1 MTVKAGF
8 FIFDEMQ
15 LLDFAAPYDAFSSTP
30 DMEVSLIGE
39 SLKPITK
46 MGGLSFS
53 PDHDIS
59 TLLPLDVLCIPGG
72 NGVNRFLNN
81 EPVLDFI
88 RKEANEVRF
97 LTSICTGSLILG
109 ATGLLKGR
117 KATTHWSAMEFLPL
131 FGAIP
136 VEERV
141 VVDGHIITA
150 GGITAGMDFGLVIIA
165 KLLGEDTAKK
175 TQLLMQYDPEPP
187 FDCGTPEKAPK
198 ALVEQ
203 LQQENSTDDERRKL
217 IREWQA
223 KQKS

>member
-1 MTVKAGF
+1 MTIKAGF

-15 LLDFAAPYDAFSSTP
+15 LLDFAAPYDEFCSTP
-30 DMEVSLIGE
+30 EIEVSLIGE
-39 SLKPITK
+39 TLKPITTTS
-46 MGGLSFS
+46 GLSFA

-59 TLLPLDVLCIPGG
+59 TILPLDVLCIPGG
-72 NGVNRFLNN
+72 DGVNQFLDN
-81 EPVLDFI
+81 EPVLEFF
-88 RKEANEVRF
+88 RKEAKETRF
-97 LTSICTGSLILG
+97 VTSVCTGSLILG
-109 ATGLLKGR
+109 ASGLLKGR

-165 KLLGEDTAKK
+165 KLLGQETAEK

-187 FDCGTPEKAPK
+187 FDCGTPEKAPN

-203 LQQENSTDDERRKL
+203 LQQENNTDERKKIIRK
-217 IREWQA
+217 WQE
-223 KQKS
+223 KHGS

>member
-1 MTVKAGF
+1 MTIKAGF

-15 LLDFAAPYDAFSSTP
+15 LLDFAAPFDEFCSIP
-30 DMEVSLIGE
+30 EIEVSLIGE
-39 SLKPITK
+39 TLKPITTTS
-46 MGGLSFS
+46 GLSFQ

-81 EPVLDFI
+81 EPVLEFF
-88 RKEANEVRF
+88 RQEAIKTRF
-97 LTSICTGSLILG
+97 VTSVCTGSLILG
-109 ATGLLKGR
+109 ASGLLKGL

-165 KLLGEDTAKK
+165 KLLGQETAKK

-187 FDCGTPEKAPK
+187 FDCGTPGKAPK

-203 LQQENSTDDERRKL
+203 LQQQNSTDERRKI
-217 IREWQA
+217 IRKWQE
-223 KQKS
+223 KHGS

>member
-30 DMEVSLIGE
+30 DIEVSLIGE
-39 SLKPITK
+39 SLKPITT

-53 PDHDIS
+53 PDYDIG

-109 ATGLLKGR
+109 ATGLLKER

-203 LQQENSTDDERRKL
+203 LQQENSTDERRKL

>member
-1 MTVKAGF
+1 MTIKAGF

-15 LLDFAAPYDAFSSTP
+15 LLDFAAPYDEFCSTP
-30 DMEVSLIGE
+30 EIEVSLIGE
-39 SLKPITK
+39 TLKPITTTS
-46 MGGLSFS
+46 GLSFA

-59 TLLPLDVLCIPGG
+59 TILPLDVLCIPGG
-72 NGVNRFLNN
+72 DGVNQFINN

-88 RKEANEVRF
+88 RKEAKETRF
-97 LTSICTGSLILG
+97 VTSVCTGSLILG
-109 ATGLLKGR
+109 ASGLLKGR

-136 VEERV
+136 VQERV

-165 KLLGEDTAKK
+165 KLLGQETAEK

-187 FDCGTPEKAPK
+187 FDCGAPEKAPN

-203 LQQENSTDDERRKL
+203 LQQENNTDERKKIIRK
-217 IREWQA
+217 WQE
-223 KQKS
+223 KHGF

>member
-1 MTVKAGF
+1 MTIKAGF

-15 LLDFAAPYDAFSSTP
+15 LLDFAAPYDEFCSTP
-30 DMEVSLIGE
+30 EIEVSLFSE
-39 SLKPITK
+39 TLKPITTTS
-46 MGGLSFS
+46 GLSFA

-59 TLLPLDVLCIPGG
+59 TILPLDVLCIPGG
-72 NGVNRFLNN
+72 NGINRFLDN

-88 RKEANEVRF
+88 RQEANKTRF
-97 LTSICTGSLILG
+97 VTSVCTGSLILG
-109 ATGLLKGR
+109 ASGLLKGR
-117 KATTHWSAMEFLPL
+117 KATTHWSAMEFLSV

-141 VVDGHIITA
+141 VVDGPIITA

-165 KLLGEDTAKK
+165 KLLGQKTAKK

-203 LQQENSTDDERRKL
+203 LQQQNSTDERKKIIRK
-217 IREWQA
+217 WQE
-223 KQKS
+223 KHGF

>member
-1 MTVKAGF
+1 MTIKAGF

-15 LLDFAAPYDAFSSTP
+15 LLDFAAPYDEFCSTP
-30 DMEVSLIGE
+30 EIEVSLIGE
-39 SLKPITK
+39 TLKPITTTS
-46 MGGLSFS
+46 GLSFA

-59 TLLPLDVLCIPGG
+59 TILPLDVLCIPGG
-72 NGVNRFLNN
+72 DGVNQFLDN

-88 RKEANEVRF
+88 RKEAKETRF
-97 LTSICTGSLILG
+97 VTSVCTGSLILG
-109 ATGLLKGR
+109 ASGLLKGR

-136 VEERV
+136 VQERV

-165 KLLGEDTAKK
+165 KLLGQETAEK

-187 FDCGTPEKAPK
+187 FDCGTPEKAPN
-198 ALVEQ
+198 ALVKQ
-203 LQQENSTDDERRKL
+203 LQQENNTDERKKIIRK
-217 IREWQA
+217 WQE
-223 KQKS
+223 KHGS

>member
-8 FIFDEMQ
+8 FIFDQMQ

-30 DMEVSLIGE
+30 EIEVSLIGE
-39 SLKPITK
+39 TLKPITTTS
-46 MGGLSFS
+46 GLSFQ

-59 TLLPLDVLCIPGG
+59 TILPLDVLCIPGG

-203 LQQENSTDDERRKL
+203 LQQENSTDERRKL

>member
-39 SLKPITK
+39 SLKPITT

-97 LTSICTGSLILG
+97 VTSVCTGSLILG
-109 ATGLLKGR
+109 ASGLLKGR
-117 KATTHWSAMEFLPL
+117 KATTHWSAMEFLPI
-131 FGAIP
+131 FGATP
-136 VEERV
+136 VQERV
-141 VVDGHIITA
+141 VVDGDIITA

-165 KLLGEDTAKK
+165 KLLGQETAEK

-203 LQQENSTDDERRKL
+203 LQQQNSTDERKKIVRK
-217 IREWQA
+217 WQE
-223 KQKS
+223 KHGS

>member
-1 MTVKAGF
+1 MTIKAGF
-8 FIFDEMQ
+8 FIFNEMQ
-15 LLDFAAPYDAFSSTP
+15 LLDFAAPYDEFCSTP
-30 DMEVSLIGE
+30 EIEVSLISE
-39 SLKPITK
+39 SLKPITTTS
-46 MGGLSFS
+46 GLSFS

-59 TLLPLDVLCIPGG
+59 TILALDVLCIPGG

-81 EPVLDFI
+81 EPVLEFF
-88 RKEANEVRF
+88 RKETNEVRF

-109 ATGLLKGR
+109 ASGLLKGR

-136 VEERV
+136 VEDRV

-150 GGITAGMDFGLVIIA
+150 GGITAGIDFGLVIIA
-165 KLLGEDTAKK
+165 KLLGQNTAKK

-203 LQQENSTDDERRKL
+203 LQRKNSTDERRKL
-217 IREWQA
+217 IHKWQA
-223 KQKS
+223 KQRS

>member
-1 MTVKAGF
+1 MTIKAGF

-15 LLDFAAPYDAFSSTP
+15 LLDFAAPYDEFCSTP
-30 DMEVSLIGE
+30 EIEVSLIGE
-39 SLKPITK
+39 TLKPITTTS
-46 MGGLSFS
+46 GLSFA

-59 TLLPLDVLCIPGG
+59 TILPLDVLCIPGG
-72 NGVNRFLNN
+72 DGVNQFINN

-88 RKEANEVRF
+88 RKEAKETRF
-97 LTSICTGSLILG
+97 VTSVCTGSLILG
-109 ATGLLKGR
+109 ASGLLKGR

-165 KLLGEDTAKK
+165 KLLGQETAEK

-187 FDCGTPEKAPK
+187 FDCGTPEKAPN

-203 LQQENSTDDERRKL
+203 LQQENNTDERKKIIRK
-217 IREWQA
+217 WQE
-223 KQKS
+223 KHGS

>member
-1 MTVKAGF
+1 MTIKAGF

-15 LLDFAAPYDAFSSTP
+15 LLDFAAPYDEFCSTP
-30 DMEVSLIGE
+30 EIEVSLIGE
-39 SLKPITK
+39 TLKPITTTS
-46 MGGLSFS
+46 GLSFA

-59 TLLPLDVLCIPGG
+59 TILPLDVLCIPGG
-72 NGVNRFLNN
+72 DGVNQFINN
-81 EPVLDFI
+81 EPVLEFF
-88 RKEANEVRF
+88 RKEAKKTRF
-97 LTSICTGSLILG
+97 VTSVCTGSLILG
-109 ATGLLKGR
+109 ASGLLKGL

-136 VEERV
+136 VQERV

-165 KLLGEDTAKK
+165 KLLGQETAEK

-187 FDCGTPEKAPK
+187 FDCGTPGKAPN

-203 LQQENSTDDERRKL
+203 LQQENNTDERKKIIRK
-217 IREWQA
+217 WQE
-223 KQKS
+223 KHGF

>member
-1 MTVKAGF
+1 MTIKAGF

-15 LLDFAAPYDAFSSTP
+15 LLDFAAPYDEFCSIP
-30 DMEVSLIGE
+30 EIEVSLIGE
-39 SLKPITK
+39 TLKPITTTS
-46 MGGLSFS
+46 GLSFA

-59 TLLPLDVLCIPGG
+59 TILPLDVLCIPGG
-72 NGVNRFLNN
+72 NGVNQFLDN

-88 RKEANEVRF
+88 RKEANKTRF
-97 LTSICTGSLILG
+97 VTSVCTGSLILG
-109 ATGLLKGR
+109 ASGLLKGR
-117 KATTHWSAMEFLPL
+117 KATTHWSAMEFLSV

-141 VVDGHIITA
+141 VVDGNIITA

-165 KLLGEDTAKK
+165 KLLGQETAEK

-203 LQQENSTDDERRKL
+203 LQQQNSTDERKKIIRK
-217 IREWQA
+217 WQE
-223 KQKS
+223 KHGF

>member
-39 SLKPITK
+39 SLKPITT

-53 PDHDIS
+53 PDHDIG

-109 ATGLLKGR
+109 ASGLLKGR

-203 LQQENSTDDERRKL
+203 LQQENSTDERRKL

>member
-1 MTVKAGF
+1 MTIKAGF

-15 LLDFAAPYDAFSSTP
+15 LLDFAAPYDEFCSTP
-30 DMEVSLIGE
+30 EIEVFLIGE
-39 SLKPITK
+39 TLKPITTTS
-46 MGGLSFS
+46 GLSFA

-59 TLLPLDVLCIPGG
+59 TILPLDVLCIPGG
-72 NGVNRFLNN
+72 DGVNQFINN
-81 EPVLDFI
+81 EPVLEFF
-88 RKEANEVRF
+88 RQEAIKTRF
-97 LTSICTGSLILG
+97 VTSVCTGSLILG
-109 ATGLLKGR
+109 ASGLLKGL

-136 VEERV
+136 VQERV

-165 KLLGEDTAKK
+165 KLLGQETAKK

-187 FDCGTPEKAPK
+187 FDCGTPEKAPN

-203 LQQENSTDDERRKL
+203 LQQQNNTDERKKIIRK
-217 IREWQA
+217 WQE
-223 KQKS
+223 KHGF

>member
-39 SLKPITK
+39 SLKPITT

-203 LQQENSTDDERRKL
+203 LQQENSTDERRKL

>member
-1 MTVKAGF
+1 MTIKAGF

-15 LLDFAAPYDAFSSTP
+15 LLDFAAPYDEFCSTP
-30 DMEVSLIGE
+30 EIEVSLIGE
-39 SLKPITK
+39 TLKPITTTS
-46 MGGLSFS
+46 GLSFA

-59 TLLPLDVLCIPGG
+59 TILPLDVLCIPGG
-72 NGVNRFLNN
+72 DGVNQFINN

-88 RKEANEVRF
+88 RKEAKETRF
-97 LTSICTGSLILG
+97 VTSVCTGSLILG
-109 ATGLLKGR
+109 ASGLLKGL

-136 VEERV
+136 VQERV

-165 KLLGEDTAKK
+165 KLLGQETAEK

-187 FDCGTPEKAPK
+187 FDCGTPEKAPN

-203 LQQENSTDDERRKL
+203 LQQQNSTDERKKIIRK
-217 IREWQA
+217 WQE
-223 KQKS
+223 KHGS

>member
-1 MTVKAGF
+1 MTIKAGF

-15 LLDFAAPYDAFSSTP
+15 LLDFAAPYDEFCSTP
-30 DMEVSLIGE
+30 EIEVSLIGE
-39 SLKPITK
+39 TLKPITTTS
-46 MGGLSFS
+46 GLSFA

-59 TLLPLDVLCIPGG
+59 TILPLDVLCIPGG
-72 NGVNRFLNN
+72 DGVNRFLNN
-81 EPVLDFI
+81 EPVLEFF
-88 RKEANEVRF
+88 RQEAIKTRF
-97 LTSICTGSLILG
+97 VTSVCTGSLILG
-109 ATGLLKGR
+109 ASGLLKGR

-136 VEERV
+136 VQERV

-165 KLLGEDTAKK
+165 KLLGQETAEK

-187 FDCGTPEKAPK
+187 FDCGAPEKAPN

-203 LQQENSTDDERRKL
+203 LQQENNTDERKKIIRK
-217 IREWQA
+217 WQE
-223 KQKS
+223 KHGF

>member
-1 MTVKAGF
+1 MTIKAGF

-15 LLDFAAPYDAFSSTP
+15 LLDFAAPYDEFCSTP
-30 DMEVSLIGE
+30 EIEVSLIGE
-39 SLKPITK
+39 TLKPITTTS
-46 MGGLSFS
+46 GLSFA

-59 TLLPLDVLCIPGG
+59 TILPLDVLCIPGG
-72 NGVNRFLNN
+72 DGVNQFLDN

-88 RKEANEVRF
+88 RKEAKETRF
-97 LTSICTGSLILG
+97 VTSVCTGSLILG
-109 ATGLLKGR
+109 ASGLLKGR

-136 VEERV
+136 VQERV

-165 KLLGEDTAKK
+165 KLLGQETAEK

-187 FDCGTPEKAPK
+187 FDCGTPGKAPK

-203 LQQENSTDDERRKL
+203 LQQQNSTDERRKI
-217 IREWQA
+217 IRKWQE
-223 KQKS
+223 KHGF

>member
-1 MTVKAGF
+1 MTIKAGF

-15 LLDFAAPYDAFSSTP
+15 LLDFAAPYDEFCSTP
-30 DMEVSLIGE
+30 EIEVSLIGE
-39 SLKPITK
+39 TLKPITTTS
-46 MGGLSFS
+46 GLSFA

-59 TLLPLDVLCIPGG
+59 TILPLDVLCIPGG
-72 NGVNRFLNN
+72 DGVNQFINN

-88 RKEANEVRF
+88 RKEAKETRF
-97 LTSICTGSLILG
+97 VTSVCTGSLILG
-109 ATGLLKGR
+109 ASGLLKGL

-165 KLLGEDTAKK
+165 KLLGQETAEK

-187 FDCGTPEKAPK
+187 FDCGTPEKAPN

-203 LQQENSTDDERRKL
+203 LQQQNSTDERRKI
-217 IREWQA
+217 IRKWQE
-223 KQKS
+223 KHGS

>member
-1 MTVKAGF
+1 MTIKAGF

-15 LLDFAAPYDAFSSTP
+15 LLDFAAPFDEFCSTP
-30 DMEVSLIGE
+30 EIEVSLIGE
-39 SLKPITK
+39 SLKPITTAS
-46 MGGLSFS
+46 GLSFQ

-59 TLLPLDVLCIPGG
+59 TILPLDVLCIPGG
-72 NGVNRFLNN
+72 NGVNQFINN

-88 RKEANEVRF
+88 RKEAKETRF
-97 LTSICTGSLILG
+97 VTSVCTGSLILG
-109 ATGLLKGR
+109 ACGLLKGL

-165 KLLGEDTAKK
+165 KLLGQETAKK

-187 FDCGTPEKAPK
+187 FDCGTPGKAPK

-203 LQQENSTDDERRKL
+203 LQQQNSTDKRRKI
-217 IREWQA
+217 IRKWQE
-223 KQKS
+223 KHGS

>member
-1 MTVKAGF
+1 MTIKAGF

-15 LLDFAAPYDAFSSTP
+15 LLDFAAPYDEFCSTP
-30 DMEVSLIGE
+30 EIEVSLIGE
-39 SLKPITK
+39 SLRPITTTS
-46 MGGLSFS
+46 GLSFA

-59 TLLPLDVLCIPGG
+59 TILPLDVLCIPGG
-72 NGVNRFLNN
+72 NGVNQFLDN

-88 RKEANEVRF
+88 RKEANKTRF
-97 LTSICTGSLILG
+97 VTSVCTGSLILG
-109 ATGLLKGR
+109 ASGLLKGR
-117 KATTHWSAMEFLPL
+117 KATTHWSAMEFLSV

-136 VEERV
+136 VKERV
-141 VVDGHIITA
+141 VVDGPIITA

-165 KLLGEDTAKK
+165 KLLGQKTAEK

-203 LQQENSTDDERRKL
+203 LQQQNSTDERKKIIRK
-217 IREWQA
+217 WQE
-223 KQKS
+223 KHGF

>member
-8 FIFDEMQ
+8 FIFDQMQ

-30 DMEVSLIGE
+30 DMEVSLFSE
-39 SLKPITK
+39 SLKPITT

-53 PDHDIS
+53 PDHDIN

-109 ATGLLKGR
+109 ASGLLKGR

-203 LQQENSTDDERRKL
+203 LQQENSTDERRKL